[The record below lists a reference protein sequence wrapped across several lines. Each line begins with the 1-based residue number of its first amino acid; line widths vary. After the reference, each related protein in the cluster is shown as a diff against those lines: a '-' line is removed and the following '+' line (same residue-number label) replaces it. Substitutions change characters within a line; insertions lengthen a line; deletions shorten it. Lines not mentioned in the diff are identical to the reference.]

1 MYTAQLYI
9 NTVIHQHSYINAI
22 EHNSTHA
29 MWLEIQRGSTT
40 AGTTKNTT
48 HVGYELTRYELIRY
62 ELLQRM

>member
-1 MYTAQLYI
+1 
-9 NTVIHQHSYINAI
+9 
-22 EHNSTHA
+22 